1 MVYSSLVEISD
12 GKGRPVPRRLVL
24 SSTHLHVQRNVHKDA
39 IVDNDADSNRPT
51 HGSVSDRGLSGEGS
65 FDSFVDT
72 DSPPPEYNVSIHFR
86 PIFLITKS
94 SVINKHPIITV
105 N

>member
-12 GKGRPVPRRLVL
+12 GKGRPVPRRLLL

-39 IVDNDADSNRPT
+39 MVVDNDADSNRPT

-65 FDSFVDT
+65 FDSFVET
-72 DSPPPEYNVSIHFR
+72 DSPPPEYTVSGS
-86 PIFLITKS
+86 KS
-94 SVINKHPIITV
+94 NRTFPP
-105 N
+105 